1 MPLWTDFNKDFGL
14 RVKRKKKI
22 RDVYQVFTT
31 TGRTLCYKPYKTG
44 ERRGCLYKKAF
55 CTS

>member
-31 TGRTLCYKPYKTG
+31 TGRTKIMKL
-44 ERRGCLYKKAF
+44 
-55 CTS
+55 S